1 MSANGGLAGL
11 GPVCAVVS
19 VCGKFGVHSK
29 FPVLESCVRSLV
41 GPRSAK
47 VLENLFSQQSR
58 RYPWGVYLVPQAAEG
73 QIPSLAGNSAVMV
86 VASLTSIGV
95 SRPTI
100 VARLRLVPLWAY
112 EIIDALGRCWF
123 FLLATLAVGF
133 MLVFVPQG
141 LEALWAAETDEKS
154 QHISMFFLTSLSG
167 AVLVTLF
174 ASQIL
179 ELGLRRGGED
189 SPVRCYA
196 CFTVPGLVGLF
207 AAFLVP
213 LLIDHMA
220 AGNPY
225 LLPQRLQE
233 LQRLGTLFQALS
245 LPVIVLA
252 RCPKVLVSLV
262 FPWRLERQQVAGAVG
277 LLVIFVLG
285 LGLSS
290 YPFVAGTSVFVAGTS
305 VLFGGLVVIDGLWW
319 RTGLEPA
326 MCRWRTWAGLVLAVG
341 WLAAGLW
348 VAARPESRAPA
359 IGPATLALFA
369 EFFWI
374 ALAYVLFQV
383 LGRRLSEGV
392 SIALL
397 IVVIVLFLTG
407 PFNLRSV
414 RTIPPTTRTAA
425 ASRHVPA
432 LSEYIDHWLE
442 ARRDQIEAAPDRFP
456 VFIASAE
463 GGGIR
468 AACWTAGILCALQDA
483 QPEFADHLLGISSV
497 SGGSLGAAAF
507 VALVREAR
515 LGNLDLSKDD
525 GSGAG
530 PLQAYAAEALGR
542 DFLSPVLATMLI
554 PDVAACLVRDVRSG
568 DRASALEKA
577 FEIGWRQ
584 AVGTNTFAE
593 PLPALWMG
601 SSRDH
606 VPALFLNSTEANTG
620 QRIVNS
626 HVVLDPG
633 LSSALSL
640 QNCLDAES
648 LRVSTAVLL
657 SARFPA
663 ISPIGSLGDDPK
675 SAPVHIVDGAYADN
689 SGTLTATE
697 VMAALVRSAARLG
710 LRNRIRIVAIVIT
723 DDPIVLG
730 PDQPDTYQQHTSGL
744 EGSAAGV
751 LLSPLESLAK
761 VCQALSQRHREALN
775 SQVHASGGEVL
786 DGFALRASRVEFP
799 MGWML
804 SISTRTALMRQIR
817 ALQADPQSDF
827 QRVRSFLSTRR
838 PGRDDH
844 G

>member
-1 MSANGGLAGL
+1 LFVM
-11 GPVCAVVS
+11 AVA
-19 VCGKFGVHSK
+19 
-29 FPVLESCVRSLV
+29 P
-41 GPRSAK
+41 
-47 VLENLFSQQSR
+47 
-58 RYPWGVYLVPQAAEG
+58 
-73 QIPSLAGNSAVMV
+73 
-86 VASLTSIGV
+86 LTSIDV
-95 SRPTI
+95 SRPT
-100 VARLRLVPLWAY
+100 VAARLRLVPLWAY

-123 FLLATLAVGF
+123 LLLATLAVGF
-133 MLVFVPQG
+133 VLVFVPQG
-141 LEALWAAETDEKS
+141 LEALWAAETDDRS
-154 QHISMFFLTSLSG
+154 QYTSMFFLTSLSG

-179 ELGLRRGGED
+179 ELGLRRAGED
-189 SPVRCYA
+189 SPVRSYA

-213 LLIDHMA
+213 LLIEHMV

-233 LQRLGTLFQALS
+233 LHRLGTLFQALA

-262 FPWRLERQQVAGAVG
+262 FPWRLERQQVAGVVG
-277 LLVIFVLG
+277 LLLIFALG
-285 LGLSS
+285 LSLSS
-290 YPFVAGTSVFVAGTS
+290 YPFMDGTF
-305 VLFGGLVVIDGLWW
+305 VLFGGLVVLDGFWW
-319 RTGLEPA
+319 RTGLERA
-326 MCRWRTWAGLVLAVG
+326 MCRWRTWAGLVLALG
-341 WLAAGLW
+341 WLATGLW
-348 VAARPESRAPA
+348 VAARPESRGPA

-374 ALAYVLFQV
+374 ALAYALFQV

-397 IVVIVLFLTG
+397 IVLTVLFWTG
-407 PFNLRSV
+407 PFNLR
-414 RTIPPTTRTAA
+414 TIRRISPATPTAA
-425 ASRHVPA
+425 ASRPVA
-432 LSEYIDHWLE
+432 LSEHIDHWLE
-442 ARRDQIEAAPDRFP
+442 ARRDQIEAAPDRYP
-456 VFIASAE
+456 VFVASAE

-468 AACWTAGILCALQDA
+468 AACWTAGVLCALQDA

-507 VALVREAR
+507 VALVREAH
-515 LGNLDLSKDD
+515 LGKLDLSRDD

-530 PLQAYAAEALGR
+530 PLQAYAAEVLGR
-542 DFLSPVLATMLI
+542 DFLSPVLASMLI
-554 PDVAACLVRDVRSG
+554 PDVAACLVHRARSD

-593 PLPALWMG
+593 PLTALWMG

-606 VPALFLNSTEANTG
+606 VPALFMNSTEAKTG

-640 QNCLDAES
+640 PNYLEAYS

-710 LRNRIRIVAIVIT
+710 LRHRIRIVAIVIA
-723 DDPIVLG
+723 DDPIILG
-730 PDQPDTYQQHTSGL
+730 PDHPDTYQQHKSGL
-744 EGSAAGV
+744 EGSAAGA
-751 LLSPLESLAK
+751 LLSPLETLGK
-761 VCQALSQRHREALN
+761 VSQALSQRHREAFN
-775 SQVHASGGEVL
+775 SQVHAAGGEVL

-804 SISTRTALMRQIR
+804 SSSTRAALMRQIR
-817 ALQADPQSDF
+817 TLQADPQSDF
-827 QRVRSFLSTRR
+827 QRVRRFLSTGR
-838 PGRDDH
+838 PG
-844 G
+844 